1 METKIKNQKK
11 IKVIHIYKDFDIHNG
26 LIESFLIFAKNFDKK
41 SFEFRLCVF
50 NYRGSSYG
58 AKFQKLGCQLDSL
71 GCSREDNPLIIGKL
85 YSYLKKEQPHIVQ
98 TYILKPNLYGR
109 IAAIIARVPVIIST
123 ELTLKDQAPTR
134 FKRIRDRFLM
144 PINGYMNNF
153 TDQIICASEG
163 IKRQWETKSTSDRIK
178 VIYSPFDIS
187 KLSRIKEELSDKEN
201 YRTNGRV
208 VGIVGRLS
216 EEKRHIDLLN
226 AFEEV
231 LKTFPDARLLIVG
244 DGYLRKNLEKKV
256 TEMHLAN
263 NITFTGFQENVF
275 TYLKKMDVFV
285 LPSRTEGTPLSIL
298 EAMSVGIPVIAT
310 NVGGIPEIV
319 IDNET
324 GLLVSPESPLD
335 LANSIKKLL
344 SNPRMMNK
352 MGQKAKALVLQRF
365 NPINFIREHEAVY
378 KSLLIK
384 KNIVIK

>member
-1 METKIKNQKK
+1 
-11 IKVIHIYKDFDIHNG
+11 
-26 LIESFLIFAKNFDKK
+26 
-41 SFEFRLCVF
+41 
-50 NYRGSSYG
+50 
-58 AKFQKLGCQLDSL
+58 
-71 GCSREDNPLIIGKL
+71 
-85 YSYLKKEQPHIVQ
+85 
-98 TYILKPNLYGR
+98 
-109 IAAIIARVPVIIST
+109 
-123 ELTLKDQAPTR
+123 
-134 FKRIRDRFLM
+134 
-144 PINGYMNNF
+144 
-153 TDQIICASEG
+153 
-163 IKRQWETKSTSDRIK
+163 
-178 VIYSPFDIS
+178 
-187 KLSRIKEELSDKEN
+187 
-201 YRTNGRV
+201 V

-231 LKTFPDARLLIVG
+231 LKTFPDASLLIVG